1 MRAAVALLAGLA
13 AFTLSVPPAAAAE
26 VPSILPLR
34 ERAALQERW
43 LIERLDTLVPQL
55 MRREGVDMWILIAG
69 EYDEDPVLATMLPP
83 TWLSARRRTILVFHD
98 RGAERGVERLAVA
111 RYPAGSFASAWDPER
126 EPDQWARLAAIVRE
140 RDPQRIAINVSD
152 DFPLAGGLSA
162 ADRESLVRTL
172 DRRHA
177 ARLVARD
184 SLALGWLETRI
195 PAELAV
201 YPQILRISH
210 AIIEEGL
217 SEAAITPG
225 ATTTEDLA
233 WWYRERVAEL
243 GLDTWFHPS
252 VNVQRADS
260 ATFAIGTMGAGNP
273 EIIRAGDLVHVDF
286 GISYLG
292 LATDN
297 QRMAYV
303 LRPGETDAPPG
314 LRAGM
319 DALVRARDSLV
330 SELRPG
336 RSGNEVLAAARHRAE
351 RERLQATF
359 YTHPIGTHGHG
370 AGAAIGLWD
379 AQAGVPGKGD
389 YPVRPDTLWS
399 IELNVEHPVAE
410 WGGQRVRF
418 MFEENGRLDAGGFQ
432 WIDADQRELILIPR
446 PRR

>member
-1 MRAAVALLAGLA
+1 LRAAGILLASLA
-13 AFTLSVPPAAAAE
+13 AYTLFAPPAAGGE
-26 VPSILPLR
+26 IPSILPLR
-34 ERAALQERW
+34 ERSALQDRW
-43 LIERLDTLVPQL
+43 LAERLDSLVPQL

-69 EYDEDPVLATMLPP
+69 EYDEDPVLATMLPA

-98 RGAERGVERLAVA
+98 RGTERGVERLAVA

-126 EPDQWARLAAIVRE
+126 EPDQWARLASIVRE
-140 RDPQRIAINVSD
+140 RDPQRIAINVSEE
-152 DFPLAGGLSA
+152 FPLADGLSA
-162 ADRESLVRTL
+162 ANREALLRTL
-172 DRRHA
+172 DRPHA

-184 SLALGWLETRI
+184 ALALGWLETRT
-195 PAELAV
+195 ASELAV

-225 ATTTEDLA
+225 VTTTEDLA
-233 WWYRERVAEL
+233 WWYRERVAAL

-252 VNVQRADS
+252 VNVQRADA
-260 ATFAIGTMGAGNP
+260 ATFAIRTMSAANS
-273 EIIRAGDLVHVDF
+273 EIVRPGDLVHVDF

-297 QRMAYV
+297 QRMAYI

-319 DALVRARDSLV
+319 AALARARDALVA
-330 SELRPG
+330 ELRPG
-336 RSGNEVLAAARHRAE
+336 RSGNDVLAAARSRAA
-351 RERLQATF
+351 RERLAATF
-359 YTHPIGTHGHG
+359 YTHPIGYHGHG
-370 AGAAIGLWD
+370 AGATIGLWD
-379 AQAGVPGKGD
+379 AQGGVPGKGG

-399 IELNVEHPVAE
+399 IELNVEHAVAE

-418 MFEENGRLDAGGFQ
+418 MFEENGHLGAERFDWMAGRQ
-432 WIDADQRELILIPR
+432 QDLILIPR